1 MIEITF
7 IEIVLFAWAVLA
19 TAAAFK
25 LREEVRAMRRMMQLF
40 VENKGA
46 RDQLVKAHEEY
57 MKEQT

>member
-25 LREEVRAMRRMMQLF
+25 FREEVRAMRRLMQLF

-46 RDQLVKAHEEY
+46 RDQLVKAHEEF

>member
-7 IEIVLFAWAVLA
+7 IEIVLFTWAVLA

-25 LREEVRAMRRMMQLF
+25 FREEVRAMRRLMQLF

-46 RDQLVKAHEEY
+46 RDQLVKAHEEF

>member
-25 LREEVRAMRRMMQLF
+25 YKGDVHSMRRLMQMF
-40 VENKGA
+40 IENKGA
-46 RDQLVKAHEEY
+46 RDQLVRAHEEF
-57 MKEQT
+57 MREHS

>member
-25 LREEVRAMRRMMQLF
+25 YKGDVYSMRRMMQLF
-40 VENKGA
+40 IENKSA
-46 RDQLVKAHEEY
+46 RDQLVKAHEEF

>member
-25 LREEVRAMRRMMQLF
+25 YREQAQVGKRILQVF
-40 VENKGA
+40 IENGDA
-46 RDQLVKAHEEY
+46 REQILKAHDEFV
-57 MKEQT
+57 KGQS